1 MVISIF
7 KLPEDGKTWAEQKTG
22 DICDC
27 ISLEYEKFFNG
38 VGTFTAE
45 LPVSTRFRDKL
56 EVNSVLMIDSGDALI
71 VKNIKTM
78 LDKITLTGY
87 DLNGLLCDR
96 LTLTD
101 KEDGY
106 DTQTGA
112 SETIIKHFVSANL
125 VSCELD
131 PNRNLPRFG
140 IAEDKGRG
148 LPGDNAMPRLQNV
161 QELVTEICGAAK
173 LGWRISVDGSAG
185 NDKPIFV
192 FDVAEQVDRSV
203 NQSERNRVIFS
214 AQMHN
219 VSTMTREVG
228 ITAAKNALFLDIDG
242 TVVQYPKAAAEGTE
256 VRRAVAV
263 GYDRREEYCSLTTD
277 SLEEADY
284 TAEAEQNMSD
294 RMNETDSLIIDAG
307 NPLDYGRLYDVG
319 TIVTAYDRNRNVQ
332 LDSVISAAAIRRS
345 GSEYSVKLTLG
356 ESKPKLLDGYQ
367 KKSEATQKTVRN
379 ESGKNVSAAGV
390 LTEYQ
395 YLTDTSVK
403 FNGVTYTVEKDAK
416 TGLISKISDS
426 AGNEFEPE
434 ISAGITDVAAHN
446 AVFWAVAM
454 MSGFSSSTPLGTFA
468 EFVMD
473 GVDLPKRRWY
483 NRLGSDY
490 MELSTKVPNPDAMST
505 GSLLLTSYNQTAV
518 YACDDPAAAY
528 IIFKNVT
535 PGYYKDKY
543 GNTKDYWAPV
553 LCRWGAASYFGVQS
567 AIVYVDG
574 GTVRATNK
582 YYNYVIDG
590 ATDDGITT
598 NMLDSNIVS
607 DIWHIACLTRDSANN
622 IKFYVD
628 GTLIGTIC
636 TLNARDISEYHG
648 YYVINAYASDSG
660 TRALGRGANAYKYA
674 AFCNVCHNDAQVREY
689 SLRLLSKYAK

>member
-1 MVISIF
+1 MRTVSDEYLAQVQGSGRQFGVMVKVYGNS
-7 KLPEDGKTWAEQKTG
+7 AEPDTLWLG
-22 DICDC
+22 D
-27 ISLEYEKFFNG
+27 
-38 VGTFTAE
+38 V
-45 LPVSTRFRDKL
+45 
-56 EVNSVLMIDSGDALI
+56 
-71 VKNIKTM
+71 
-78 LDKITLTGY
+78 
-87 DLNGLLCDR
+87 
-96 LTLTD
+96 
-101 KEDGY
+101 
-106 DTQTGA
+106 
-112 SETIIKHFVSANL
+112 
-125 VSCELD
+125 
-131 PNRNLPRFG
+131 
-140 IAEDKGRG
+140 
-148 LPGDNAMPRLQNV
+148 
-161 QELVTEICGAAK
+161 
-173 LGWRISVDGSAG
+173 ISVDILRSCSDQLQIGACMSDMLTLETKATTLFNGRLKKVEVFYRCTAPVLDWVKLGTFYVDEAVTRNGVTAVKAYDMMSRLDKRVSWVDTSKATAPTFPCKMQAMLNYLCARAG
-185 NDKPIFV
+185 VTTDFV
-192 FDVAEQVDRSV
+192 CEDITVEKAPDGYTAQELISYIAASHGRNARFSP
-203 NQSERNRVIFS
+203 SEVLKFP
-214 AQMHN
+214 AYE
-219 VSTMTREVG
+219 EVG
-228 ITAAKNALFLDIDG
+228 KTVQHGRCYSLDIAGGSGYTVKGILLQRGGDDKIYIDG
-242 TVVQYPKAAAEGTE
+242 TASE
-256 VRRAVAV
+256 
-263 GYDRREEYCSLTTD
+263 YDET
-277 SLEEADY
+277 AD
-284 TAEAEQNMSD
+284 
-294 RMNETDSLIIDAG
+294 G
-307 NPLDYGRLYDVG
+307 
-319 TIVTAYDRNRNVQ
+319 IVTAYDPFATVGIAEYAWNRLGGLNYSAVSLEMPAENILEPGDVFTVEDADGTQ
-332 LDSVISAAAIRRS
+332 KKAIVMEQELSLTCTGGFVEKISCTA
-345 GSEYSVKLTLG
+345 
-356 ESKPKLLDGYQ
+356 ESKAQ
-367 KKSEATQKTVRN
+367 NRSTENRQEATEKQV
-379 ESGKNVSAAGV
+379 AAGATSAT

-403 FNGVTYTVEKDAK
+403 FNGTTYTIEKDAE

-426 AGNEFEPE
+426 NGNEFEPE

-505 GSLLLTSYNQTAV
+505 GSLLLTSYSQIAV

-553 LCRWGAASYFGVQS
+553 LCRWGAAGYFGVQS

-582 YYNYVIDG
+582 YYDYIIDG

-648 YYVINAYASDSG
+648 YYVINAFASDSG

>member
-1 MVISIF
+1 MRTVSDEYLAQVQGSGRQFGVMVKVYGNS
-7 KLPEDGKTWAEQKTG
+7 AEPDTLWLG
-22 DICDC
+22 D
-27 ISLEYEKFFNG
+27 
-38 VGTFTAE
+38 V
-45 LPVSTRFRDKL
+45 
-56 EVNSVLMIDSGDALI
+56 
-71 VKNIKTM
+71 
-78 LDKITLTGY
+78 
-87 DLNGLLCDR
+87 
-96 LTLTD
+96 
-101 KEDGY
+101 
-106 DTQTGA
+106 
-112 SETIIKHFVSANL
+112 
-125 VSCELD
+125 
-131 PNRNLPRFG
+131 
-140 IAEDKGRG
+140 
-148 LPGDNAMPRLQNV
+148 
-161 QELVTEICGAAK
+161 
-173 LGWRISVDGSAG
+173 ISVDILRSCSDQLQIGACMSDMLTLETKATTLFNGRLKKVEVFYRCTAPVLDWIQLGTFYVDEAVTRNGVTAVKAYDMMSRLDKRVSWVDTSKATAPTFPCKMQAMLNYLCARAG
-185 NDKPIFV
+185 VTTDFV
-192 FDVAEQVDRSV
+192 CEDITVEKAPDGYTAQELISYIAASHGRNARFSP
-203 NQSERNRVIFS
+203 SEVLKFP
-214 AQMHN
+214 AYE
-219 VSTMTREVG
+219 EVG
-228 ITAAKNALFLDIDG
+228 KTVQHGRCYSLDIAGGSGYTVKGILLQRGGDDKIYIDG
-242 TVVQYPKAAAEGTE
+242 TASE
-256 VRRAVAV
+256 
-263 GYDRREEYCSLTTD
+263 YDET
-277 SLEEADY
+277 AD
-284 TAEAEQNMSD
+284 
-294 RMNETDSLIIDAG
+294 G
-307 NPLDYGRLYDVG
+307 
-319 TIVTAYDRNRNVQ
+319 IVTAYDPFATVGIAEYAWNRLGGLNYSAVSLEMPAENILEPGDVFTVEDADGTQ
-332 LDSVISAAAIRRS
+332 KKVIVMEQELS
-345 GSEYSVKLTLG
+345 LTCTG
-356 ESKPKLLDGYQ
+356 GFVEKISCTAESKAQ
-367 KKSEATQKTVRN
+367 NRSTENRQEATEKQM
-379 ESGKNVSAAGV
+379 AAGATSAT

-395 YLTDTSVK
+395 YLTDASVK
-403 FNGVTYTVEKDAK
+403 FNGTTYTIEKDVT

-426 AGNEFEPE
+426 NGNEFEPE

-505 GSLLLTSYNQTAV
+505 GSLLLTSYNQIAV

-582 YYNYVIDG
+582 YSYAIDD
-590 ATDDGITT
+590 ADDGITT
-598 NMLDSNIVS
+598 NILDSNIVS

-660 TRALGRGANAYKYA
+660 TRALGWGANAYKYA

>member
-1 MVISIF
+1 MRTVSDEYLAQVQGSGRQFGVMVKVYGNS
-7 KLPEDGKTWAEQKTG
+7 AEPDTLWLG
-22 DICDC
+22 D
-27 ISLEYEKFFNG
+27 
-38 VGTFTAE
+38 V
-45 LPVSTRFRDKL
+45 
-56 EVNSVLMIDSGDALI
+56 
-71 VKNIKTM
+71 
-78 LDKITLTGY
+78 
-87 DLNGLLCDR
+87 
-96 LTLTD
+96 
-101 KEDGY
+101 
-106 DTQTGA
+106 
-112 SETIIKHFVSANL
+112 
-125 VSCELD
+125 
-131 PNRNLPRFG
+131 
-140 IAEDKGRG
+140 
-148 LPGDNAMPRLQNV
+148 
-161 QELVTEICGAAK
+161 
-173 LGWRISVDGSAG
+173 ISVDILRSCSDQLQIGACMSDMLTLETKATILFNGRLKKVEVFYRCTAPVLDWIRLGTFYVDEAVTRNGVTAVKAYDMMSRLDKRVSWVDTSKATAPTFPCKMQAMLNYLCARAG
-185 NDKPIFV
+185 VTTDFV
-192 FDVAEQVDRSV
+192 CEDITVEKAPDGYTAQELISYIAASHGRNARFSP
-203 NQSERNRVIFS
+203 SEVLKFP
-214 AQMHN
+214 AYE
-219 VSTMTREVG
+219 EVG
-228 ITAAKNALFLDIDG
+228 KTVQHARCYSLDIAGGSGYTVKGILLQRGGDDKIYIDG
-242 TVVQYPKAAAEGTE
+242 TASE
-256 VRRAVAV
+256 
-263 GYDRREEYCSLTTD
+263 YDET
-277 SLEEADY
+277 AD
-284 TAEAEQNMSD
+284 
-294 RMNETDSLIIDAG
+294 G
-307 NPLDYGRLYDVG
+307 
-319 TIVTAYDRNRNVQ
+319 IVTAYDPFATVGIAEYAWNRLGGLNYSAVSLEMPAENILEPGDVFTVEDADGTQ
-332 LDSVISAAAIRRS
+332 KKAIVMEQELSLTCTSGFVEKISCTA
-345 GSEYSVKLTLG
+345 
-356 ESKPKLLDGYQ
+356 ESKAQ
-367 KKSEATQKTVRN
+367 NRSTENRQEATEKQV
-379 ESGKNVSAAGV
+379 AAGATSAT

-395 YLTDTSVK
+395 YLTDASVK
-403 FNGVTYTVEKDAK
+403 FNGTTYTIEKDAE

-505 GSLLLTSYNQTAV
+505 GSLLLTSYNQIAV

-553 LCRWGAASYFGVQS
+553 LCRWGAAGYFGVQS

-582 YYNYVIDG
+582 YYDYIIDG

-648 YYVINAYASDSG
+648 YYVINAFASDSG

>member
-1 MVISIF
+1 MSDMLTLETKATILFNGRLKKVEVFYRCTAPVLDWIRLGTFYVDEAVTRNGVTAVKAYDMMSRLDKRVSWVDTSKATAPTFPCKMQAMLNYLCARAGVTTDFVCEDITVEKAPDGYTAQELISYIAASHGRNARF
-7 KLPEDGKTWAEQKTG
+7 SPSEVLKFPAYEEVGKTVQHGRCYSLDIAGGSGYTVKGILLQRGG
-22 DICDC
+22 D
-27 ISLEYEKFFNG
+27 
-38 VGTFTAE
+38 
-45 LPVSTRFRDKL
+45 
-56 EVNSVLMIDSGDALI
+56 
-71 VKNIKTM
+71 
-78 LDKITLTGY
+78 DKIY
-87 DLNGLLCDR
+87 
-96 LTLTD
+96 
-101 KEDGY
+101 
-106 DTQTGA
+106 
-112 SETIIKHFVSANL
+112 
-125 VSCELD
+125 
-131 PNRNLPRFG
+131 
-140 IAEDKGRG
+140 
-148 LPGDNAMPRLQNV
+148 
-161 QELVTEICGAAK
+161 
-173 LGWRISVDGSAG
+173 
-185 NDKPIFV
+185 
-192 FDVAEQVDRSV
+192 
-203 NQSERNRVIFS
+203 
-214 AQMHN
+214 
-219 VSTMTREVG
+219 
-228 ITAAKNALFLDIDG
+228 IDG
-242 TVVQYPKAAAEGTE
+242 TASE
-256 VRRAVAV
+256 
-263 GYDRREEYCSLTTD
+263 YDET
-277 SLEEADY
+277 AD
-284 TAEAEQNMSD
+284 
-294 RMNETDSLIIDAG
+294 G
-307 NPLDYGRLYDVG
+307 
-319 TIVTAYDRNRNVQ
+319 IVTAYDPFATVGIAEYAWNRLGGLNYSAVSLEMPAENILEPGDVFTVEDADGTQ
-332 LDSVISAAAIRRS
+332 KKVIVMEQELS
-345 GSEYSVKLTLG
+345 LTCTG
-356 ESKPKLLDGYQ
+356 GFVEKISCTAESKAQ
-367 KKSEATQKTVRN
+367 NRSTENRQEATEKQM
-379 ESGKNVSAAGV
+379 AAGATSAT

-395 YLTDTSVK
+395 YLTDASVK
-403 FNGVTYTVEKDAK
+403 FNGTTYTIEKDVT

-426 AGNEFEPE
+426 NGNEFEPE

-582 YYNYVIDG
+582 YSYAIDG
-590 ATDDGITT
+590 ADDGITT
-598 NMLDSNIVS
+598 NILDSNIVS

-660 TRALGRGANAYKYA
+660 TRALGQGANAYKYA

>member
-1 MVISIF
+1 MFLITFSKAGQEDIVLTEDDLFDFQYEASCYSGDSFELGGVNAKSLYLLIDNNTQRFSRGTF
-7 KLPEDGKTWAEQKTG
+7 ANCRVKLEIDGKSFGYYNSELPKRR
-22 DICDC
+22 
-27 ISLEYEKFFNG
+27 NG
-38 VGTFTAE
+38 VIELTAYDDMVKLDTEFPTDYTFPQTFWAVYAQCVFE
-45 LPVSTRFRDKL
+45 AGLASEVSFDN
-56 EVNSVLMIDSGDALI
+56 VV
-71 VKNIKTM
+71 
-78 LDKITLTGY
+78 
-87 DLNGLLCDR
+87 LNGVWDN
-96 LTLTD
+96 
-101 KEDGY
+101 G
-106 DTQTGA
+106 
-112 SETIIKHFVSANL
+112 IIS
-125 VSCELD
+125 
-131 PNRNLPRFG
+131 
-140 IAEDKGRG
+140 
-148 LPGDNAMPRLQNV
+148 
-161 QELVTEICGAAK
+161 
-173 LGWRISVDGSAG
+173 
-185 NDKPIFV
+185 
-192 FDVAEQVDRSV
+192 
-203 NQSERNRVIFS
+203 
-214 AQMHN
+214 
-219 VSTMTREVG
+219 
-228 ITAAKNALFLDIDG
+228 
-242 TVVQYPKAAAEGTE
+242 
-256 VRRAVAV
+256 
-263 GYDRREEYCSLTTD
+263 
-277 SLEEADY
+277 ADY
-284 TAEAEQNMSD
+284 TQYIYANSCRNLVAGMAEWNGGFAYINDDNKLQIDKFSKTVTREYSSGNLMELDYSD
-294 RMNETDSLIIDAG
+294 ETVVFTKVKTSQKNKTYEMGTDAG
-307 NPLDYGRLYDVG
+307 YTLVLKNQYISYGLDDTMFETYLTKISEYYTGFELTPMSFTLAEPDFDLHIGDRIQVYDEEEQ
-319 TIVTAYDRNRNVQ
+319 VTVTGNV
-332 LDSVISAAAIRRS
+332 SKIVISGNCS
-345 GSEYSVKLTLG
+345 M
-356 ESKPKLLDGYQ
+356 
-367 KKSEATQKTVRN
+367 TVTCGGF
-379 ESGKNVSAAGV
+379 ENVSSSSGFTPTSYSQIQQSKQEAKASSQTTGGT
-390 LTEYQ
+390 LNEYK
-395 YLTDTSVK
+395 YLTDASVK
-403 FNGVTYTVEKDAK
+403 FNGTTYTIEKDAE

-434 ISAGITDVAAHN
+434 ISAGITDVAMHN

-473 GVDLPKRRWY
+473 GVDLSKRRWY

-490 MELSTKVPNPDAMST
+490 MELSTRVPNPDAMST

-582 YYNYVIDG
+582 YSYAIDD
-590 ATDDGITT
+590 ADDGITT
-598 NMLDSNIVS
+598 NILDSNIVS

-660 TRALGRGANAYKYA
+660 TRALGWGANAYKYA